1 MKILPNIFKLMGLL
15 KKSKIKD
22 ARPMATE
29 ACSKQVVGR
38 QREED
43 AEFRLFQQ
51 PLMKR
56 NNNEKF

>member
-1 MKILPNIFKLMGLL
+1 MIILIKGLL

-22 ARPMATE
+22 TRPMATE
-29 ACSKQVVGR
+29 ACSEQAAGR

-51 PLMKR
+51 PL
-56 NNNEKF
+56 